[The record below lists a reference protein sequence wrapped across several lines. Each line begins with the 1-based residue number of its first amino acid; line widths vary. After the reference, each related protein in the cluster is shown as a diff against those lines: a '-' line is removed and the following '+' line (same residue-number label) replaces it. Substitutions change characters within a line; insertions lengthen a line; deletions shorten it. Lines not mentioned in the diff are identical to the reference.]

1 VVSTPPA
8 KTTAVAP
15 PPPKPVAPAVAPETK
30 PANVNY
36 PGRDLGLKPMEPP
49 PIPVTAKQDDELHAL
64 LNRYIANEITPEQYQ
79 AERAKILAEH

>member
-8 KTTAVAP
+8 NTTAITP

-30 PANVNY
+30 PANVNF
-36 PGRDLGLKPMEPP
+36 PGKDLGLKPIEPP
-49 PIPVTAKQDDELHAL
+49 PVPVTDKQEAELHAL